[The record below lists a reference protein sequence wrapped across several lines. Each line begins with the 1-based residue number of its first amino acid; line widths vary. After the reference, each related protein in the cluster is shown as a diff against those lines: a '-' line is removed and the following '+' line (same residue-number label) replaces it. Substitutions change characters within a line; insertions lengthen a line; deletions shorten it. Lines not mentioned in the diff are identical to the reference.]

1 MLPGI
6 GEGAD
11 LDKFG
16 DMKAA
21 GGAGHGR
28 VVSPLLGRALD
39 ASLQEAQGPPA
50 VMETE
55 IARRTEAEV
64 ARRMSIFQQQFT
76 GAHDGQWE
84 DPRGFLAGQ
93 GREEQYA
100 DVDVTVQ
107 GRAYPPPPFGRAGAA
122 MGPIMRN
129 NASQLYRA
137 SLGGQPTPVDFS
149 GGAQQQWLPERLGAA
164 QEQTTF
170 STQRP
175 SVYVSP

>member
-16 DMKAA
+16 DMTAA

-84 DPRGFLAGQ
+84 DPRGFLAGWRKRD
-93 GREEQYA
+93 GK
-100 DVDVTVQ
+100 
-107 GRAYPPPPFGRAGAA
+107 G
-122 MGPIMRN
+122 
-129 NASQLYRA
+129 
-137 SLGGQPTPVDFS
+137 
-149 GGAQQQWLPERLGAA
+149 ERLVEWGWTTTQKNFPATGGEGLAARGA
-164 QEQTTF
+164 
-170 STQRP
+170 
-175 SVYVSP
+175 VV